1 MTGFW
6 MVMSDTVHV
15 WAPEIRHDTR
25 AKARAEAERLALEY
39 PLTRFF
45 VLKAEGFAE
54 RMPIPVKWTDC
65 DPVLKG

>member
-1 MTGFW
+1 MREFW
-6 MVMSDTVHV
+6 MVMSNTIHV

-25 AKARAEAERLALEY
+25 AKARAEAERLAVVY

-54 RMPIPVKWTDC
+54 HMATPVKWTEC
-65 DPVLKG
+65 DKIPF